1 MLDIF
6 IAYVVIGIILGSFKY
21 KKAFKYSEFRGNT
34 LKIEAIGC
42 VFFWP
47 VALWLEKCF
56 GEPEQKKRYKNKK

>member
-6 IAYVVIGIILGSFKY
+6 IAYIVIGIIFGSFKY
-21 KKAFKYSEFRGNT
+21 KRAFKYSEFRSNT

-56 GEPEQKKRYKNKK
+56 SEPGAKEVL